1 MASKFTRV
9 RTITQ
14 SVLKLKPGQPRFFFL
29 LSAMYTGKKI
39 DVTREAATLVHAVD
53 METGEEGLV
62 IVTAIMK
69 KELQENYPGDSYV
82 RKGFEVCITR
92 AADPAA
98 GVKYNHISLSEV
110 GVPDDFTPPTLGTED
125 GAGTAAAP
133 AAEPAPAKSGKPAK

>member
-1 MASKFTRV
+1 MATKFKRV

-29 LSAMYTGKKI
+29 LKPMFLGKNIEEKK
-39 DVTREAATLVHAVD
+39 EAATLLHAVE

-62 IVTAIMK
+62 IATTIMK

-82 RKGFEVCITR
+82 RKGFEFCITR

-98 GVKYNHISLSEV
+98 GIKYNHVSLSEV
-110 GVPDDFTPPTLGTED
+110 APPDDFVPPTLGTED
-125 GAGTAAAP
+125 GAGTAA
-133 AAEPAPAKSGKPAK
+133 EPASAKGTKGAK

>member
-1 MASKFTRV
+1 MATKFVRV

-29 LSAMYTGKKI
+29 LAPMYVGKKI
-39 DVTREAATLVHAVD
+39 EATKDAATLVHAVD

-69 KELQENYPGDSYV
+69 KELTENYPGDSYV
-82 RKGFEVCITR
+82 RKGFEFCITR

-98 GVKYNHISLSEV
+98 GIKYNHVSLSEV
-110 GVPDDFTPPTLGTED
+110 APPDDFVPPTLGTQD
-125 GAGTAAAP
+125 GAGAAGSAD
-133 AAEPAPAKSGKPAK
+133 PAPAKGGKGGK